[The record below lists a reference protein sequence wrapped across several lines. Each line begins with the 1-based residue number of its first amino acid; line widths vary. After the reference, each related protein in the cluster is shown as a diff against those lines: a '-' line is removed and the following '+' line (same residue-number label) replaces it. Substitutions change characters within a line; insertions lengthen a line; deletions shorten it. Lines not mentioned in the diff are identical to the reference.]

1 MLIKLNLVRILKI
14 IQKSQAMFK
23 NYFLLIRPFQWV
35 KNLIIFFPLIFAKK
49 IFELDAFVL
58 SSKAFIIF
66 ILASS
71 IVYIFNDICDLEQ
84 DKKHPIKKNRPLANN
99 SLKKKDAYLLIML
112 LGLLLLM
119 LLKSNIS
126 ILGII
131 IAFFILNIF
140 YSLYFKNIIIIDLII
155 VSLSYVIRVLAGSII
170 INVVLSEW
178 LLICVFSSS
187 LFLISFKRLA
197 EMKISGFKSRPILKK
212 YNNEILLK
220 IIDVSAICSII
231 FYSLYTVFVN
241 PNLIYT
247 VPLIFVGFF
256 RYYYLYY
263 TAKIFEESPVKI
275 IFSDKPILVLL
286 ILWLIFVLVNI

>member
-1 MLIKLNLVRILKI
+1 
-14 IQKSQAMFK
+14 MFK
-23 NYFLLIRPFQWV
+23 NYFLLTRPFQWV
-35 KNLIIFFPLIFAKK
+35 KNVIIFIPLIFAKK
-49 IFELDAFVL
+49 LFELDAFVL
-58 SSKAFIIF
+58 SSIAFVSF

-71 IVYIFNDICDLEQ
+71 IIYIFNDICDLEK

-99 SLKKKDAYLLIML
+99 SLKKKDAYLLIIL
-112 LGLLLLM
+112 LGLLLLV

-131 IAFFILNIF
+131 IIFFVLNIF
-140 YSLYFKNIIIIDLII
+140 YSLYFKNVIIIDLII

-170 INVVLSEW
+170 INVSLSTW
-178 LLICVFSSS
+178 LLICVFSTS

-197 EMKISGFKSRPILKK
+197 EIKISGSKSRPILKK

-247 VPLIFVGFF
+247 VPLIFMGFF

-263 TAKIFEESPVKI
+263 TAKTFEESPVKI
-275 IFSDKPILVLL
+275 IFSDILIIILL
-286 ILWLIFVLVNI
+286 IAWLVAVLINY

>member
-1 MLIKLNLVRILKI
+1 
-14 IQKSQAMFK
+14 
-23 NYFLLIRPFQWV
+23 
-35 KNLIIFFPLIFAKK
+35 
-49 IFELDAFVL
+49 
-58 SSKAFIIF
+58 
-66 ILASS
+66 
-71 IVYIFNDICDLEQ
+71 
-84 DKKHPIKKNRPLANN
+84 
-99 SLKKKDAYLLIML
+99 ML

-119 LLKSNIS
+119 LLKFNIS

>member
-1 MLIKLNLVRILKI
+1 
-14 IQKSQAMFK
+14 MFK
-23 NYFLLIRPFQWV
+23 NYFLLIRPLQSV

-49 IFELDAFVL
+49 TFELDTFVL
-58 SSKAFIIF
+58 SFKAFIGF

-99 SLKKKDAYLLIML
+99 SLKKKDAYLLIIL
-112 LGLLLLM
+112 LGLLLLV

-131 IAFFILNIF
+131 IIFFILNIF
-140 YSLYFKNIIIIDLII
+140 YSLYFKNIIIIDLIA
-155 VSLSYVIRVLAGSII
+155 VSFSYVIRVLAGSII
-170 INVVLSEW
+170 INVTLSNW

-197 EMKISGFKSRPILKK
+197 EIKISGFKSRLILKK
-212 YNNEILLK
+212 YNNQILLK

-231 FYSLYTVFVN
+231 FYSLYTVLVN
-241 PNLIYT
+241 PNFIYT
-247 VPLIFVGFF
+247 IPLIFMGFF

-263 TAKIFEESPVKI
+263 TTKIFEESPVKI
-275 IFSDKPILVLL
+275 IFNDKPILALL
-286 ILWLIFVLVNI
+286 ILWLIVVLANIQI

>member
-1 MLIKLNLVRILKI
+1 
-14 IQKSQAMFK
+14 MFK
-23 NYFLLIRPFQWV
+23 NYFLLTRPFQWV
-35 KNLIIFFPLIFAKK
+35 KNVIIFIPLIFAKK
-49 IFELDAFVL
+49 LFELDDFIL
-58 SSKAFIIF
+58 SSIAFISF

-84 DKKHPIKKNRPLANN
+84 DKKHPIKKKTRPLANN
-99 SLKKKDAYLLIML
+99 SLEKKDAYLLIIL
-112 LGLLLLM
+112 LGLLLLA
-119 LLKSNIS
+119 LLKYNIS
-126 ILGII
+126 ILGIVI
-131 IAFFILNIF
+131 IFFILNIF

-170 INVVLSEW
+170 INVALSSW
-178 LLICVFSSS
+178 LLICVFSTS

-197 EMKISGFKSRPILKK
+197 EIKISGFKSRPILKR
-212 YNNEILLK
+212 YNSEILLK

-241 PNLIYT
+241 PNLIYS
-247 VPLIFVGFF
+247 VPLIFIGFF

-275 IFSDKPILVLL
+275 IFSDRLILLLL
-286 ILWLIFVLVNI
+286 ILWLIIVLINIQI

>member
-1 MLIKLNLVRILKI
+1 
-14 IQKSQAMFK
+14 MFK
-23 NYFLLIRPFQWV
+23 NYFLLTRPFQWV
-35 KNLIIFFPLIFAKK
+35 KNVIIFIPLIFSKK
-49 IFELDAFVL
+49 LFEFDSFVL
-58 SSKAFIIF
+58 SSIGFISF

-71 IVYIFNDICDLEQ
+71 IIYIFNDICDLEN

-99 SLKKKDAYLLIML
+99 SLKKKDAYLLIIL
-112 LGLLLLM
+112 LGLLLLV

-131 IAFFILNIF
+131 IIFFILNIF
-140 YSLYFKNIIIIDLII
+140 YSLYFKNVIIIDLVI

-170 INVVLSEW
+170 INVALSAW
-178 LLICVFSSS
+178 LLICVFSTS

-197 EMKISGFKSRPILKK
+197 EIKISGFKSRPILRT

-231 FYSLYTVFVN
+231 FYSLYTVLVN
-241 PNLIYT
+241 PNLIFT

-275 IFSDKPILVLL
+275 IFSDKPILALL
-286 ILWLIFVLVNI
+286 ILWLIIVLANVQI

>member
-1 MLIKLNLVRILKI
+1 
-14 IQKSQAMFK
+14 MFK
-23 NYFLLIRPFQWV
+23 NYLLLTRPFQWV
-35 KNLIIFFPLIFAKK
+35 KNVIIFIPLIFAKK
-49 IFELDAFVL
+49 LFELDAFVL
-58 SSKAFIIF
+58 SSIAFVSF

-71 IVYIFNDICDLEQ
+71 IIYIFNDICDLEK

-99 SLKKKDAYLLIML
+99 SLNKKDAYLLIIL
-112 LGLLLLM
+112 LGLLLLV

-131 IAFFILNIF
+131 IIFFILNIF
-140 YSLYFKNIIIIDLII
+140 YSLYFKNVIIIDLVI

-170 INVVLSEW
+170 INVALSAW
-178 LLICVFSSS
+178 LLICVFSTS

-197 EMKISGFKSRPILKK
+197 EIKISGFKSRPILRT

-263 TAKIFEESPVKI
+263 TAKIFEESPVKL

-286 ILWLIFVLVNI
+286 ILWLIIILVNIQI

>member
-1 MLIKLNLVRILKI
+1 
-14 IQKSQAMFK
+14 MFK
-23 NYFLLIRPFQWV
+23 NYFLLTRPFQWV
-35 KNLIIFFPLIFAKK
+35 KNLIIFIPLIFAKK
-49 IFELDAFVL
+49 LFELDAFVL
-58 SSKAFIIF
+58 SSIAFISF

-71 IVYIFNDICDLEQ
+71 IIYIFNDICDLEK

-99 SLKKKDAYLLIML
+99 SLKKKDAYLLIIL
-112 LGLLLLM
+112 LGLLLLV

-131 IAFFILNIF
+131 IIFFILNIF
-140 YSLYFKNIIIIDLII
+140 YSLYFKNVVIIDLII
-155 VSLSYVIRVLAGSII
+155 VSCSYVIRVLAGSII
-170 INVVLSEW
+170 INVALSAW
-178 LLICVFSSS
+178 LLICVFSTS

-197 EMKISGFKSRPILKK
+197 EIKISGFKSRPILRT

-231 FYSLYTVFVN
+231 FYSLYTVLVN

-286 ILWLIFVLVNI
+286 ILWLIIVLANVQI

>member
-1 MLIKLNLVRILKI
+1 
-14 IQKSQAMFK
+14 MFK
-23 NYFLLIRPFQWV
+23 NYFLLTRPFQWV
-35 KNLIIFFPLIFAKK
+35 KNVIIFIPLIFAKK
-49 IFELDAFVL
+49 LFELDAFVL
-58 SSKAFIIF
+58 SSIAFVSF

-71 IVYIFNDICDLEQ
+71 IIYIFNDICDLEK

-99 SLKKKDAYLLIML
+99 SLKKKDAYLLITLL
-112 LGLLLLM
+112 LGLLLLV

-131 IAFFILNIF
+131 IIFFLLNFF
-140 YSLYFKNIIIIDLII
+140 YSLYFKNVVIIDLII
-155 VSLSYVIRVLAGSII
+155 VSLSYVLRVLAGSIV
-170 INVVLSEW
+170 INVALSAW
-178 LLICVFSSS
+178 LLICVFSTS

-197 EMKISGFKSRPILKK
+197 EIKISGFKSRPILKK

-231 FYSLYTVFVN
+231 FYSLYTVLVN
-241 PNLIYT
+241 PNLIFT

-286 ILWLIFVLVNI
+286 ILWLIIVLANVQI

>member
-1 MLIKLNLVRILKI
+1 
-14 IQKSQAMFK
+14 MFK
-23 NYFLLIRPFQWV
+23 NYFLLTRPFQWV
-35 KNLIIFFPLIFAKK
+35 KNVIIFVPLIFAKK
-49 IFELDAFVL
+49 LFELDAFVL
-58 SSKAFIIF
+58 SSIAFVSF

-71 IVYIFNDICDLEQ
+71 IIYIFNDICDLEK

-99 SLKKKDAYLLIML
+99 SLRKKDAYLLIIL
-112 LGLLLLM
+112 LGLLLLV

-131 IAFFILNIF
+131 IIFFILNIF
-140 YSLYFKNIIIIDLII
+140 YSLYFKNVAIIDLVI

-170 INVVLSEW
+170 INVELSAW
-178 LLICVFSSS
+178 LLICVFSTS

-197 EMKISGFKSRPILKK
+197 EIKISGFKSRQILKK
-212 YNNEILLK
+212 YNTEILLK
-220 IIDVSAICSII
+220 IIDVSAICSIV

-241 PNLIYT
+241 ANLIYT
-247 VPLIFVGFF
+247 IPLIFLGFF

-275 IFSDKPILVLL
+275 IFNDKPILIIL
-286 ILWLIFVLVNI
+286 ILWLIIVLINIQI

>member
-1 MLIKLNLVRILKI
+1 
-14 IQKSQAMFK
+14 MFK
-23 NYFLLIRPFQWV
+23 NYFLLTRPFQWV
-35 KNLIIFFPLIFAKK
+35 KNVIIFIPLIFAKK
-49 IFELDAFVL
+49 LFELDAFVL
-58 SSKAFIIF
+58 SSIGFISF

-71 IVYIFNDICDLEQ
+71 IIYIFNDICDLEK

-99 SLKKKDAYLLIML
+99 SLKKKDAYLLIILL
-112 LGLLLLM
+112 LGLLLLV

-131 IAFFILNIF
+131 IIFFLLNFF
-140 YSLYFKNIIIIDLII
+140 YSLYFKNVIIIDLIM
-155 VSLSYVIRVLAGSII
+155 VSLSYVLRVLAGSIV
-170 INVVLSEW
+170 INVALSAW
-178 LLICVFSSS
+178 LLICVFSTS

-197 EMKISGFKSRPILKK
+197 EIKISGFKSRPILKK

-247 VPLIFVGFF
+247 VPLIFLGFF

-275 IFSDKPILVLL
+275 IFSDKPILALL
-286 ILWLIFVLVNI
+286 ILWLIIVLANVQI

>member
-1 MLIKLNLVRILKI
+1 
-14 IQKSQAMFK
+14 MFK
-23 NYFLLIRPFQWV
+23 NYLLLTRPFQWV
-35 KNLIIFFPLIFAKK
+35 KNVIIFIPLIFAKK
-49 IFELDAFVL
+49 LFELDAFVL
-58 SSKAFIIF
+58 SSIAFVSF

-71 IVYIFNDICDLEQ
+71 IIYIFNDICDLEK

-99 SLKKKDAYLLIML
+99 SLKKKDAYLLIIL
-112 LGLLLLM
+112 LGLLLLV

-126 ILGII
+126 IIGII
-131 IAFFILNIF
+131 IIFFILNIF
-140 YSLYFKNIIIIDLII
+140 YSLYFKNVIIIDLVI

-170 INVVLSEW
+170 INVAISAW
-178 LLICVFSSS
+178 LLICVFSTS

-197 EMKISGFKSRPILKK
+197 EIKISGFKSRLILKK

-263 TAKIFEESPVKI
+263 TAKIFEESPVKL

-286 ILWLIFVLVNI
+286 ILWLIIILVNIQI

>member
-1 MLIKLNLVRILKI
+1 
-14 IQKSQAMFK
+14 MFK
-23 NYFLLIRPFQWV
+23 NYFLLTRPFQWV
-35 KNLIIFFPLIFAKK
+35 KNVIIFIPLIFAKK
-49 IFELDAFVL
+49 LFELDAFVL
-58 SSKAFIIF
+58 SSIAFVSF

-71 IVYIFNDICDLEQ
+71 IIYIFNDICDLEK

-112 LGLLLLM
+112 LGLLLLV

-131 IAFFILNIF
+131 IIFFILNIF
-140 YSLYFKNIIIIDLII
+140 YSLYFKNIVIIDLLI
-155 VSLSYVIRVLAGSII
+155 VSLSYVVRVLGGSVI
-170 INVVLSEW
+170 INVALSAW
-178 LLICVFSSS
+178 LLICVFSTS

-197 EMKISGFKSRPILKK
+197 EIKISGFKSRKILKE
-212 YNNEILLK
+212 YNTEILLK
-220 IIDVSAICSII
+220 IIDVSAICSIV

-241 PNLIYT
+241 ANLIYT
-247 VPLIFVGFF
+247 IPLIFLGFF

-275 IFSDKPILVLL
+275 IFNDKLILVIL
-286 ILWLIFVLVNI
+286 ILWLIIVLINIQI

>member
-1 MLIKLNLVRILKI
+1 
-14 IQKSQAMFK
+14 MFK
-23 NYFLLIRPFQWV
+23 NYLLLTRPFQWV
-35 KNLIIFFPLIFAKK
+35 KNIIIFIPLIFAKK
-49 IFELDAFVL
+49 LFELDAFVL
-58 SSKAFIIF
+58 SSIAFVSF

-71 IVYIFNDICDLEQ
+71 IIYIFNDICDLEK
-84 DKKHPIKKNRPLANN
+84 DKKHPIKRNRPLANN
-99 SLKKKDAYLLIML
+99 SLKKKDAYLLIIL
-112 LGLLLLM
+112 LGLLLLV

-131 IAFFILNIF
+131 IIFFILNIF
-140 YSLYFKNIIIIDLII
+140 YSLYFKNVIIIDLVI

-170 INVVLSEW
+170 INVALSAW
-178 LLICVFSSS
+178 LLICVFSTS

-197 EMKISGFKSRPILKK
+197 EIKISGFKSRPILRT

-263 TAKIFEESPVKI
+263 TAKIFEESPVKL

-286 ILWLIFVLVNI
+286 ILWLIIILVNIQI

>member
-1 MLIKLNLVRILKI
+1 
-14 IQKSQAMFK
+14 MFK
-23 NYFLLIRPFQWV
+23 NYFLLTRPFQWV
-35 KNLIIFFPLIFAKK
+35 KNVIIFIPLIFAKK
-49 IFELDAFVL
+49 LFELDAFVL
-58 SSKAFIIF
+58 SSIAFVSF

-71 IVYIFNDICDLEQ
+71 IIYIFNDICDLEK

-99 SLKKKDAYLLIML
+99 SLKKKDAYLLIIL
-112 LGLLLLM
+112 LGLLLLV

-131 IAFFILNIF
+131 IIFFILNIF
-140 YSLYFKNIIIIDLII
+140 YSLYFKNVIIIDLVI
-155 VSLSYVIRVLAGSII
+155 VSLRYVIRVLAGSII
-170 INVVLSEW
+170 INVALSAW
-178 LLICVFSSS
+178 LIICVFSTS

-197 EMKISGFKSRPILKK
+197 EIKISGFKSRPILRT

-231 FYSLYTVFVN
+231 FYSLYTVLVN
-241 PNLIYT
+241 PNLIFT

-286 ILWLIFVLVNI
+286 ILWLIIVLANVQI

>member
-1 MLIKLNLVRILKI
+1 
-14 IQKSQAMFK
+14 MFK
-23 NYFLLIRPFQWV
+23 NYFLLTRPFQWV
-35 KNLIIFFPLIFAKK
+35 KNVIIFIPLIFAKK
-49 IFELDAFVL
+49 LFELDAFVL
-58 SSKAFIIF
+58 SFIAFVSF

-71 IVYIFNDICDLEQ
+71 IIYIFNDICDLEK

-99 SLKKKDAYLLIML
+99 SLKKKDAYLLIIL
-112 LGLLLLM
+112 LGLLLLV

-131 IAFFILNIF
+131 IIFFILNIF
-140 YSLYFKNIIIIDLII
+140 YSLYFKNVIIIDLVI

-170 INVVLSEW
+170 INVALSAW
-178 LLICVFSSS
+178 LLICVFSTS

-197 EMKISGFKSRPILKK
+197 EIKISGFKSRPILKK

-220 IIDVSAICSII
+220 IVDVSAICSII

-247 VPLIFVGFF
+247 IPLIFLGFF

-263 TAKIFEESPVKI
+263 TAKTFEESPVKI
-275 IFSDKPILVLL
+275 IFSDILIIVLL
-286 ILWLIFVLVNI
+286 IAWLVAVLINY

>member
-1 MLIKLNLVRILKI
+1 
-14 IQKSQAMFK
+14 MFK
-23 NYFLLIRPFQWV
+23 NYFILTRPFQWV
-35 KNLIIFFPLIFAKK
+35 KNVIIFIPLIFAKK
-49 IFELDAFVL
+49 LFELDAFVL
-58 SSKAFIIF
+58 SSIAFVSF

-71 IVYIFNDICDLEQ
+71 IIYIFNDICDLEK

-99 SLKKKDAYLLIML
+99 SLKKKDAYLLIIL
-112 LGLLLLM
+112 LGLLLLV

-131 IAFFILNIF
+131 IIFFISNIF
-140 YSLYFKNIIIIDLII
+140 YSLYFKNVIIIDLIM
-155 VSLSYVIRVLAGSII
+155 VSLSYVLRVLAGSII
-170 INVVLSEW
+170 INVALSAW
-178 LLICVFSSS
+178 LLICVFSTS

-197 EMKISGFKSRPILKK
+197 EIKISGFKSRPILKK

-247 VPLIFVGFF
+247 VPLIFLGFF

-263 TAKIFEESPVKI
+263 TAKTFEESPVKI
-275 IFSDKPILVLL
+275 IFSDILIIVLL
-286 ILWLIFVLVNI
+286 IVWLVAVLINY

>member
-1 MLIKLNLVRILKI
+1 
-14 IQKSQAMFK
+14 MFK
-23 NYFLLIRPFQWV
+23 NYFLLTRPFQWV
-35 KNLIIFFPLIFAKK
+35 KNVIIFIPLIFSKK
-49 IFELDAFVL
+49 LFELDAFVL
-58 SSKAFIIF
+58 SSIAFVSF

-71 IVYIFNDICDLEQ
+71 IIYIFNDICDLEK

-99 SLKKKDAYLLIML
+99 SLKKKDAYLLIIL
-112 LGLLLLM
+112 LGLLLLV

-131 IAFFILNIF
+131 VIFFILNIF
-140 YSLYFKNIIIIDLII
+140 YSLYFKNVIIIDLVI

-170 INVVLSEW
+170 INVALSAW
-178 LLICVFSSS
+178 LLICVFSAS

-197 EMKISGFKSRPILKK
+197 EIKISGFKSRPILKK

-220 IIDVSAICSII
+220 IIDVSAICSIV

-247 VPLIFVGFF
+247 IPLIFLGFF

-263 TAKIFEESPVKI
+263 TAKTFEESPVKI
-275 IFSDKPILVLL
+275 IFSDILIIVLL
-286 ILWLIFVLVNI
+286 IAWLVAVLINY

>member
-1 MLIKLNLVRILKI
+1 
-14 IQKSQAMFK
+14 MFK
-23 NYFLLIRPFQWV
+23 NYLLLTRPFQWV
-35 KNLIIFFPLIFAKK
+35 KNVIIFIPLIFAKK
-49 IFELDAFVL
+49 LFELDAFVL
-58 SSKAFIIF
+58 SSIAFVSF

-71 IVYIFNDICDLEQ
+71 IIYIFNDICDLEK

-99 SLKKKDAYLLIML
+99 SLKKKDAYLLIILL
-112 LGLLLLM
+112 LGLLLLV

-131 IAFFILNIF
+131 IIFFLLNFF
-140 YSLYFKNIIIIDLII
+140 YSLYFKNVVIIDLII
-155 VSLSYVIRVLAGSII
+155 VSLSYVLRVLAGSIV
-170 INVVLSEW
+170 INVALSAW
-178 LLICVFSSS
+178 LLICVFSTS

-197 EMKISGFKSRPILKK
+197 EIKISSFKSRPILKK

-247 VPLIFVGFF
+247 IPLIFLGFF

-263 TAKIFEESPVKI
+263 TAKTFEESPVKI
-275 IFSDKPILVLL
+275 IFSDILIIILL
-286 ILWLIFVLVNI
+286 IAWLVAVLINY

>member
-1 MLIKLNLVRILKI
+1 
-14 IQKSQAMFK
+14 MFK
-23 NYFLLIRPFQWV
+23 NYFLLTRPFQWV
-35 KNLIIFFPLIFAKK
+35 KNVIIFIPLIFSKK
-49 IFELDAFVL
+49 LFELDAFVL
-58 SSKAFIIF
+58 SSIGFINF

-71 IVYIFNDICDLEQ
+71 IIYIFNDICDLEK

-99 SLKKKDAYLLIML
+99 SLKKKDAYLLIIL
-112 LGLLLLM
+112 LGLLLLV

-126 ILGII
+126 ILGITI
-131 IAFFILNIF
+131 IFFILNIF
-140 YSLYFKNIIIIDLII
+140 YSLYFKNVIIIDLVI

-170 INVVLSEW
+170 INVALSAW
-178 LLICVFSSS
+178 LLICVFSTS

-197 EMKISGFKSRPILKK
+197 EIKISGIKSRPILKK

-231 FYSLYTVFVN
+231 FYSLYTVFIN

-247 VPLIFVGFF
+247 VPLIFLGFF

-263 TAKIFEESPVKI
+263 TAKTFEESPVKI
-275 IFSDKPILVLL
+275 IFNDKPILLLL
-286 ILWLIFVLVNI
+286 ILWLLIVLVNIQI

>member
-1 MLIKLNLVRILKI
+1 
-14 IQKSQAMFK
+14 MFK
-23 NYFLLIRPFQWV
+23 NYFLLTRPFQWV
-35 KNLIIFFPLIFAKK
+35 KNVIIFIPLIFSKK
-49 IFELDAFVL
+49 LFELDAFVL
-58 SSKAFIIF
+58 SSIGFISF

-71 IVYIFNDICDLEQ
+71 IIYIFNDICDLEK

-99 SLKKKDAYLLIML
+99 SLKKKDAYLLIIL
-112 LGLLLLM
+112 LGLLLLV

-131 IAFFILNIF
+131 IIFFILNIF
-140 YSLYFKNIIIIDLII
+140 YSLYFKNVIIIDLVI

-170 INVVLSEW
+170 INVALSAW
-178 LLICVFSSS
+178 LLICVFSTS

-197 EMKISGFKSRPILKK
+197 EIKISGFKSRPILRT

-231 FYSLYTVFVN
+231 FYSLYTVLVN
-241 PNLIYT
+241 PNLIFT

-286 ILWLIFVLVNI
+286 ILWLIIVLANVQI

>member
-1 MLIKLNLVRILKI
+1 
-14 IQKSQAMFK
+14 MFK
-23 NYFLLIRPFQWV
+23 NYFILTRPFQWV
-35 KNLIIFFPLIFAKK
+35 KNVIIFIPLIFAKK
-49 IFELDAFVL
+49 LFELDAFVL
-58 SSKAFIIF
+58 SSIAFVSF

-71 IVYIFNDICDLEQ
+71 IIYIFNDICDLEK

-99 SLKKKDAYLLIML
+99 SLKKKDAYLLIILL
-112 LGLLLLM
+112 LGLLLLV

-131 IAFFILNIF
+131 IVFFILNIF
-140 YSLYFKNIIIIDLII
+140 YSLYFKNVIIIDLVI

-170 INVVLSEW
+170 INVALSAW
-178 LLICVFSSS
+178 LLICVFSTS

-197 EMKISGFKSRPILKK
+197 EIKISGFKSRPILKK

-247 VPLIFVGFF
+247 VPLIFLGFF

-286 ILWLIFVLVNI
+286 ILWLIIVLVNIQV